1 MSRSG
6 LYRVLEAFLNAV
18 ADHVAVESPMDAAK
32 LRASSTHW
40 LRHTFAVAALKEMSV
55 NVVQAAMGHASVA
68 TTGRYLAP
76 EEEEMS
82 EAMSRMKAL

>member
-6 LYRVLEAFLNAV
+6 LYRVLEAFFDRV
-18 ADHVAVESPMDAAK
+18 ADEIALKRPGDAAK
-32 LRASSTHW
+32 LRAASTHW
-40 LRHTFAVAALKEMSV
+40 LRHTFAVTALTKTSV

-82 EAMSRMKAL
+82 KALESIRTF

>member
-6 LYRVLEAFLNAV
+6 LYRVLGAFFERV
-18 ADHVAVESPMDAAK
+18 ALEIAGDRPADAAK

-40 LRHTFAVAALKEMSV
+40 LRHTFAVTALSEMSV
-55 NVVQAAMGHASVA
+55 NVVQSAMGHASVA
-68 TTGRYLAP
+68 TTGRYLSP

-82 EAMSRMKAL
+82 EAMARMKAL

>member
-6 LYRVLEAFLNAV
+6 LYRVLGGFFERV
-18 ADHVAVESPMDAAK
+18 ANEVASTRPSDAAK

-40 LRHTFAVAALKEMSV
+40 LRHTFAVTALSNMSV

-68 TTGRYLAP
+68 TTGRYLSP
-76 EEEEMS
+76 EEAEMS
-82 EAMSRMKAL
+82 EAMKKMKAL

>member
-6 LYRVLEAFLNAV
+6 LYRVLEAFFETV
-18 ADHVAVESPMDAAK
+18 ANDIAAESPMDAAK

-40 LRHTFAVAALKEMSV
+40 LRHTFAVTALGKMSV

-68 TTGRYLAP
+68 TTGRYLSP
-76 EEEEMS
+76 EEEKMS
-82 EAMSRMKAL
+82 EAMADMKAL

>member
-1 MSRSG
+1 
-6 LYRVLEAFLNAV
+6 
-18 ADHVAVESPMDAAK
+18 MDAAK

-40 LRHTFAVAALKEMSV
+40 LRHTFAVQALTRMSV

>member
-1 MSRSG
+1 
-6 LYRVLEAFLNAV
+6 
-18 ADHVAVESPMDAAK
+18 MDAAK

-40 LRHTFAVAALKEMSV
+40 LRHTFAVSALGEMSV

-76 EEEEMS
+76 EEETMS
-82 EAMSRMKAL
+82 EAMEKMRAL